1 MNTFYESRNDY
12 RSYLA
17 HHGVKGMKWG
27 VRHDPERRADD
38 KRRYKLGREA
48 SISDYSYRKADRKV
62 ERLKKKINR
71 NRGSIRLRSE
81 LTRNEWIKRQLENK
95 RDRTSKALNDHVSG
109 MKKKY
114 GDDFVEDISTANVT
128 LLKRN
133 RGRINEPVTNAF
145 DWAKS
150 LGKTAGSIALGSAVV
165 SVVTGNP
172 ALAGILFIPNKDAIL
187 TSDYRYFDAAS
198 KSDAGRLAAEEELI
212 NEIKRLKE

>member
-1 MNTFYESRNDY
+1 MNNTFYPQNDY
-12 RSYLA
+12 RGYLS

-95 RDRTSKALNDHVSG
+95 RDRTSKALTEHVSN
-109 MKKKY
+109 MKNKY
-114 GDDFVEDISTANVT
+114 GDDVEDISTANVT
-128 LLKRN
+128 LFKRN
-133 RGRINEPVTNAF
+133 RGRINEPVTNAY

-150 LGKTAGSIALGSAVV
+150 LGKTAGSIALGSAIV
-165 SVVTGNP
+165 SIATGNP
-172 ALAGILFIPNKDAIL
+172 ALAGILFVPNKNAIL
-187 TSDYRYFDAAS
+187 TSDYRYLDAAS